1 MKLSRLY
8 RDQRGV
14 TLIDLIITI
23 IILAIAVP
31 PMVGVFITSTRNS
44 TFGVTM
50 ARANHLAS
58 NLLEEIR
65 SKRWDENTGAAS
77 PNPYPN
83 PFVPDSGETRA
94 TYDDVDDF
102 DRLNESPPKD
112 SQGVTMGGSTGFR
125 QQVWVCYVASIAVAT
140 PCLGSPTTSNY
151 KHITV
156 KITDPEGRVTELV
169 TLISSF

>member
-14 TLIDLIITI
+14 TLIDLILVI
-23 IILAIAVP
+23 IIVAIAIP

-58 NLLEEIR
+58 NLFEEIR

-77 PNPYPN
+77 ATLGPEG
-83 PFVPDSGETRA
+83 GETRT

-102 DRLNESPPKD
+102 HGLNETPPKD
-112 SQGVTMGGSTGFR
+112 SQGVDMSGSTGFG
-125 QQVWVCYVASIAVAT
+125 QQVSVCYVASTALDT
-140 PCLGSPTTSNY
+140 CLGSGTSNY
-151 KHITV
+151 KRITV
-156 KITDPEGRVTELV
+156 TVTDPQGRVTPLV
-169 TLISSF
+169 TVISSF

>member
-1 MKLSRLY
+1 MTLARLY

-14 TLIDLIITI
+14 TLIDLIVTI

-44 TFGVTM
+44 TFGVNM

-77 PNPYPN
+77 ATLGPE
-83 PFVPDSGETRA
+83 GETRS

-102 DRLNESPPKD
+102 HGLNETPPKD
-112 SQGVTMGGSTGFR
+112 SLGVAMSGTTGFR
-125 QQVWVCYVASIAVAT
+125 QQVSVCYVAST
-140 PCLGSPTTSNY
+140 DLNTCLGSGTSNY
-151 KHITV
+151 KQITV
-156 KITDPEGRVTELV
+156 TVTDVQGRVTPMV
-169 TLISSF
+169 TVISSF

>member
-1 MKLSRLY
+1 MTRARLY

-23 IILAIAVP
+23 IIVAIALP
-31 PMVGVFITSTRNS
+31 PMVGIFITSTRNS
-44 TFGVTM
+44 TFGVSM

-77 PNPYPN
+77 ATLGSE
-83 PFVPDSGETRA
+83 SGETRA

-102 DRLNESPPKD
+102 HGLNESPPKD
-112 SQGVTMGGSTGFR
+112 SQGMTMSGSTGFR
-125 QQVWVCYVASIAVAT
+125 QQVSVCYVAGSDLNT
-140 PCLGSPTTSNY
+140 CLGSGTSNY
-151 KHITV
+151 KQIAVTV
-156 KITDPEGRVTELV
+156 TDPEGRVTPLV
-169 TLISSF
+169 TVISSF

>member
-50 ARANHLAS
+50 ARANYLAS
-58 NLLEEIR
+58 NLMEEIR

-77 PNPYPN
+77 LPL
-83 PFVPDSGETRA
+83 VSESGETRA

-102 DRLNESPPKD
+102 NESDGTGLDESPPKD
-112 SQGVTMGGSTGFR
+112 SQGANMSGYTGFR
-125 QQVWVCYVASIAVAT
+125 QQVSVCYVADTAVNT
-140 PCLGSPTTSNY
+140 CLGSGTSNY
-151 KHITV
+151 KKITV
-156 KITDPEGRVTELV
+156 TVTDPQGRVTPLV

>member
-14 TLIDLIITI
+14 TLIDLILTI
-23 IILAIAVP
+23 IIVAIAVP
-31 PMVGVFITSTRNS
+31 PMVALLSNMTRQS
-44 TFGVTM
+44 TFAVTV

-58 NLLEEIR
+58 TLFEEVR

-77 PNPYPN
+77 ATLG
-83 PFVPDSGETRA
+83 PDSGETRA

-102 DRLNESPPKD
+102 NGLNETPPRD
-112 SQGVTMGGSTGFR
+112 SQGAAISGTTGFR
-125 QQVWVCYVASIAVAT
+125 QQMWVCYVASTALAT
-140 PCLGSPTTSNY
+140 PCLGSGTTSNY

-156 KITDPEGRVTELV
+156 KVTDPQGRVTELV

>member
-1 MKLSRLY
+1 MTIPRLY

-58 NLLEEIR
+58 NLFEEIR

-77 PNPYPN
+77 ATLGL
-83 PFVPDSGETRA
+83 DTGETRA

-102 DRLNESPPKD
+102 HGLNETPPKD
-112 SQGVTMGGSTGFR
+112 SQGVAMSGFTGFR
-125 QQVWVCYVASIAVAT
+125 QQVSVCYVAST
-140 PCLGSPTTSNY
+140 DLNTCLGSGLTSNY
-151 KHITV
+151 KKVIVTV
-156 KITDPEGRVTELV
+156 TDPEGRVSPLV
-169 TLISSF
+169 TVISSF

>member
-1 MKLSRLY
+1 MTLARLT
-8 RDQRGV
+8 RDQRGI

-23 IILAIAVP
+23 IIIAIAVP
-31 PMVGVFITSTRNS
+31 PMVGVFITNTRNS

-77 PNPYPN
+77 ATLG
-83 PFVPDSGETRA
+83 PDSETRA

-102 DRLNESPPKD
+102 HGLNETPPKD
-112 SQGVTMGGSTGFR
+112 SLGTTMSGSTGFR
-125 QQVWVCYVASIAVAT
+125 QQVSVCYVANT
-140 PCLGSPTTSNY
+140 DLNTCLGSGTSNY
-151 KHITV
+151 KKITV
-156 KITDPEGRVTELV
+156 TVTDPEGRATPLV
-169 TLISSF
+169 TVISSF

>member
-1 MKLSRLY
+1 MTIPRLY

-58 NLLEEIR
+58 NLFEEIR

-77 PNPYPN
+77 ATLG
-83 PFVPDSGETRA
+83 PDTGETRA

-102 DRLNESPPKD
+102 HGLNDAPPKD
-112 SQGVTMGGSTGFR
+112 SLGGTMSGSTGFR
-125 QQVWVCYVASIAVAT
+125 QQVSVCYVASTNLNA
-140 PCLGSPTTSNY
+140 CLGAGLTSNY
-151 KHITV
+151 KKVIVTV
-156 KITDPEGRVTELV
+156 TDPEGRATPLV
-169 TLISSF
+169 TVISSF